1 MRQGSLKEALEL
13 KEFGPAFHF
22 LMSKRITDVQRDLHR
37 IKEIFRGQ
45 CGPNEKI
52 VRKTRF

>member
-45 CGPNEKI
+45 LLGRQGFDWIEK
-52 VRKTRF
+52 